1 MSHSIFDIGISLDKP
16 RRLLMHQVSLDESD
30 GEDNTTIIEKLRHAT
45 PQSPANIP
53 MLVVASF
60 NPDVKNSQKHQIE
73 IQRGFP
79 VNAQYIVNE
88 WLFIKTADN
97 EEGFV
102 PYLCCRPMFRRQLI
116 KSIGSSYKPYDF
128 ELNKSYPTK
137 SPSTNKKL
145 SLSTNLSSP
154 SYPYKKRHDVTSS
167 SCGGDSGVSDCESSS
182 NKAQSLNL
190 SSKRSTRLSNIR
202 SLRSSSNT
210 LKKTGL
216 IVHDLPLKK
225 SLKTTQIKSQLL
237 ISSNSA
243 FTQIV
248 KKNQRQER

>member
-1 MSHSIFDIGISLDKP
+1 M
-16 RRLLMHQVSLDESD
+16 RQTSLDESD
-30 GEDNTTIIEKLRHAT
+30 GDDDTGITEKLRRASS
-45 PQSPANIP
+45 QCPANIP
-53 MLVVASF
+53 MLAVISF
-60 NPDVKNSQKHQIE
+60 KPDINGLQKQQIE

-79 VNAQYIVNE
+79 VNAQYILNE

-102 PYLCCRPMFRRQLI
+102 PYLCCRPMFRRQSI
-116 KSIGSSYKPYDF
+116 KSIENSYKPYDF
-128 ELNKSYPTK
+128 EFNKNHQIKNLSTLTP
-137 SPSTNKKL
+137 PTNKKF
-145 SLSTNLSSP
+145 SLTTTNFSSP
-154 SYPYKKRHDVTSS
+154 SYLLQKSSPYKKRQDVTSS

-182 NKAQSLNL
+182 NNHQTIDLTT
-190 SSKRSTRLSNIR
+190 KRSTHLSNIR
-202 SLRSSSNT
+202 PLRSSSNI

-216 IVHDLPLKK
+216 VVQDLPLKK
-225 SLKTTQIKSQLL
+225 TIKSQLL

>member
-1 MSHSIFDIGISLDKP
+1 M
-16 RRLLMHQVSLDESD
+16 RQVSLDESD
-30 GEDNTTIIEKLRHAT
+30 GEDNTTIMEKLRRAT
-45 PQSPANIP
+45 PQLPANIP
-53 MLVVASF
+53 MLVVVSF
-60 NPDVKNSQKHQIE
+60 TPDVKSSQKRQIE

-102 PYLCCRPMFRRQLI
+102 PYLCCRPMLRRQLI

-128 ELNKSYPTK
+128 ELNKTYPSK

-145 SLSTNLSSP
+145 SLSSHLGSP
-154 SYPYKKRHDVTSS
+154 YPYKKRHDITSS
-167 SCGGDSGVSDCESSS
+167 SCAGDSGVSDCESSL
-182 NKAQSLNL
+182 NNPQSLDL
-190 SSKRSTRLSNIR
+190 SRKRSTRLSNIR
-202 SLRSSSNT
+202 SLRSSTNT

-216 IVHDLPLKK
+216 IVQDLPLKK
-225 SLKTTQIKSQLL
+225 SLKTNQIKSQLL
-237 ISSNSA
+237 ISTNSA